1 MKRKIL
7 YTLLMLS
14 LFTAIFCLLKLN
26 EEKEYIPIMDTDFV
40 NYLEKKECSL
50 DTYIEDE
57 NLVLAETYLVTNNC
71 QYYLTYADFSNDT
84 TLNSYIESL
93 KSNIEENSEEI
104 TEIKRDDFYQYSSLA
119 KNYQI
124 LVQVGSTVIF
134 ADVESKYQEE
144 INNILK
150 DLNYYNQEDTL
161 FKTLLTI
168 SIVIFVLSLL
178 LIIIFVF
185 TKKRIVLLP

>member
-14 LFTAIFCLLKLN
+14 FFTAIFCLLKLN
-26 EEKEYIPIMDTDFV
+26 EQKEYIPIMDADFI
-40 NYLEKKECSL
+40 NYLEKKDCSV

-57 NLVLAETYLVTNNC
+57 NPILAETYLVTNNC
-71 QYYLTYADFSNDT
+71 QYYLTYADFSTNS

-93 KSNIEENSEEI
+93 KSKIEENSKET
-104 TEIKRDDFYQYSSLA
+104 TEIKKKDFYQYSSLA
-119 KNYQI
+119 KNYQV

-150 DLNYYNQEDTL
+150 DLNYYNEEDTL

-168 SIVIFVLSLL
+168 SIIIFLLSLL
-178 LIIIFVF
+178 LTIIFVF
-185 TKKRIVLLP
+185 TKKRIVF

>member
-14 LFTAIFCLLKLN
+14 FFTAIFCLLKLN
-26 EEKEYIPIMDTDFV
+26 EQKEYIPIMDADFI
-40 NYLEKKECSL
+40 NYLEKKDCSV

-57 NLVLAETYLVTNNC
+57 NPILAETYLVTNNC
-71 QYYLTYADFSNDT
+71 QYYLTYADFSTNS

-93 KSNIEENSEEI
+93 KSKVEENSKET
-104 TEIKRDDFYQYSSLA
+104 TEIKKKDFYQYSSLA
-119 KNYQI
+119 KNYQV

-134 ADVESKYQEE
+134 ADVKSKYQEE

-150 DLNYYNQEDTL
+150 DLNYYNEEDTL

-168 SIVIFVLSLL
+168 SIIIFLLSLL
-178 LIIIFVF
+178 LTIIFVF
-185 TKKRIVLLP
+185 TKKRIVL

>member
-14 LFTAIFCLLKLN
+14 FFTAIFCLLKLN
-26 EEKEYIPIMDTDFV
+26 EQKEYIPIMDADFI
-40 NYLEKKECSL
+40 NYLEKKDCSV

-57 NLVLAETYLVTNNC
+57 NPILAETYLVTNNC
-71 QYYLTYADFSNDT
+71 QYYLTYADFSTNS

-93 KSNIEENSEEI
+93 KSKVEENSKET
-104 TEIKRDDFYQYSSLA
+104 TEIKKKDFYQYSSLA
-119 KNYQI
+119 KNYQV

-150 DLNYYNQEDTL
+150 DLNYYNEEDTL

-168 SIVIFVLSLL
+168 SIVIFLLSLL
-178 LIIIFVF
+178 LTIIFIF
-185 TKKRIVLLP
+185 TKKRIVL

>member
-14 LFTAIFCLLKLN
+14 FFTAIFCLLKIN
-26 EEKEYIPIMDTDFV
+26 EQKEYIPIMDADFI
-40 NYLEKKECSL
+40 NYLEEKDCSV

-57 NLVLAETYLVTNNC
+57 NPILAETYLVTNNC
-71 QYYLTYADFSNDT
+71 QYYLTYADFSTNS

-93 KSNIEENSEEI
+93 KSKIEENSKET
-104 TEIKRDDFYQYSSLA
+104 TEIKKKDFYQYSSLA
-119 KNYQI
+119 KNYQV

-150 DLNYYNQEDTL
+150 DLNYYNEEDIL

-168 SIVIFVLSLL
+168 SIVIFLLSLL
-178 LIIIFVF
+178 LTIIFVF
-185 TKKRIVLLP
+185 TKKRIVL